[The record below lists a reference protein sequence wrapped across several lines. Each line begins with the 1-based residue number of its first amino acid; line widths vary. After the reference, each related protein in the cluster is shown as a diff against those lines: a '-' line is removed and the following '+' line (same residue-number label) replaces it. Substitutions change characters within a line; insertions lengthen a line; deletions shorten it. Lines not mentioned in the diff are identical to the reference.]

1 VNFYLKLERPEAKIL
16 YVQPNTKGKKMTSDQ
31 EQNNLLMTVIEALSS
46 SDGDKMK
53 PLLEA
58 VLNAVMKSE
67 RDQALQASPY
77 ERSEER
83 LGYANGFKDKGLNS
97 RMGKLELKIPQ
108 TRGVAFYP
116 GSLEKGLRSERAL
129 KLAIAEMYLK
139 GVSTR
144 RVEKITEELCGL
156 EISSTQVSRM
166 TQELDVDFE
175 KFRNR
180 SLGYFQY
187 MFLDATY
194 LKVRHNGTV
203 RSQAVLIAYGVNMF
217 GRREILGVSVS
228 LSEAEVHWRKFLDSL
243 VKRGLSGLKLITSD
257 DHSGLKAA
265 LNSVFPSVPWQRCQ
279 FHLSQNAQSY
289 APKKYMKEEIALSMR
304 EIFNS
309 PSIESA
315 ESMIQHTVR
324 QFEKSA
330 PEFVRW
336 LEENINEGLTCLR
349 FPQKHRKKIRT
360 SNGIERINRE
370 VKRRTRVAV
379 LFPNDASALRLVT
392 AVLME
397 IHEEWV
403 SGRQYLDMEEIKFH
417 GQKNVTRL
425 IG

>member
-1 VNFYLKLERPEAKIL
+1 
-16 YVQPNTKGKKMTSDQ
+16 MTSDQ
-31 EQNNLLMTVIEALSS
+31 EQGNLLMNVMKALSS

-53 PLLEA
+53 PILET
-58 VLNAVMKSE
+58 VLNTVMKYE
-67 RDQALQASPY
+67 RDQALQATPY

-83 LGYANGFKDKGLNS
+83 LGYANGFKDKNLNS
-97 RMGKLELKIPQ
+97 RIGKLELKIPQ
-108 TRGVAFYP
+108 TRGINFYP

-144 RVEKITEELCGL
+144 RVEKITEQLCGL

-166 TQELDVDFE
+166 TQELDKDFD

-180 SLGYFQY
+180 HLGLFPYVI
-187 MFLDATY
+187 LDATY

-203 RSQAVLIAYGVNMF
+203 RNQAVLIAYGVNIF
-217 GRREILGVSVS
+217 GRREILGSSIS
-228 LSEAEVHWRKFLDSL
+228 LSEAEIHWRSFLDSL
-243 VKRGLSGLKLITSD
+243 VKRGLSGVKLITSD

-265 LNSVFPSVPWQRCQ
+265 LQSVLPSIPWQRCQ
-279 FHLSQNAQSY
+279 FHMSQNAQHY
-289 APKKYMKEEIALSMR
+289 APKKYMREEIAFAMR
-304 EIFNS
+304 NIFNS
-309 PSIESA
+309 PSIEAA
-315 ESMIQHTVR
+315 EAMINHTVE

-330 PEFVRW
+330 PEFVTW
-336 LEENINEGLTCLR
+336 LEGNISEGLTCLS

-392 AVLME
+392 AVIME
-397 IHEEWV
+397 IHEEWIT
-403 SGRQYLDMEEIKFH
+403 GRQYLDMEELGSFNSTQEFK
-417 GQKNVTRL
+417 RL
-425 IG
+425 AI

>member
-1 VNFYLKLERPEAKIL
+1 
-16 YVQPNTKGKKMTSDQ
+16 MTTDQ
-31 EQNNLLMTVIEALSS
+31 EQNNLLLTVIEALSS
-46 SDGDKMK
+46 CDEDKMK
-53 PLLEA
+53 PLLET

-67 RDQALQASPY
+67 REEALQAAPY
-77 ERSEER
+77 ERSKER
-83 LGYANGFKDKGLNS
+83 LGYANGFKSKSLNS
-97 RMGKLELKIPQ
+97 RMGKLELEIPQ
-108 TRGVAFYP
+108 TRGVSFYP

-144 RVEKITEELCGL
+144 RVEKITEKLCGL

-166 TQELDVDFE
+166 TQELDIDFD

-180 SLGYFQY
+180 PLGSFQY
-187 MFLDATY
+187 LFLDATY

-217 GRREILGVSVS
+217 GRREILGASIS
-228 LSEAEVHWRKFLDSL
+228 LSEAEVHWRDFLKSL
-243 VKRGLSGLKLITSD
+243 IKRGLSGLKLITSD

-265 LNSVFPSVPWQRCQ
+265 LSSVLPSVLWQRCQ

-289 APKKYMKEEIALSMR
+289 APKKHMKEEIALSMR

-309 PSIESA
+309 PSVESA
-315 ESMIQHTVR
+315 DAMIQHTVK
-324 QFEKSA
+324 QFEKKA
-330 PEFVRW
+330 PEFVEW
-336 LEENINEGLTCLR
+336 LEANIYEGLTCLK
-349 FPQKHRKKIRT
+349 FPRRHRKKIRT

-370 VKRRTRVAV
+370 VKRRTRVVV

-403 SGRQYLDMEEIKFH
+403 SGRQYLDMEESKFH
-417 GQKNVTRL
+417 EQEKLARL